1 MPTNNKDERTIWTA
15 QDVQQQVAAGQP
27 AGQQGFGQAGAY
39 GQAGVPGATTAVT
52 PITGMADT
60 PQSAEWRNVQA
71 TGKAKTDYQNILRAQ
86 PLAYQSRYGQTMQD
100 VLNGI
105 LGRPDFR
112 YDVNVDPLYQQIKDN
127 YVRQGRQ
134 AMMDVQG
141 QSAALTGGYGNTYG
155 VLASQ
160 QAYQDQ
166 LGNLSDRIP
175 ELYQLAYNRYK
186 DKDTMDRSNL
196 AALQG
201 LDDTEYQRYQY
212 DIQQYETKLQDAYKK
227 YRASLGSGK
236 KKYTY
241 DQIKQFLEDNLSFA
255 QLTGGDIN
263 NFVDAQV
270 AAGTMP
276 KEIGDI
282 IKVTTSTVWDSQKS
296 QAESDD
302 LNSRIRSYAT
312 NPDGTGS
319 QTPEDKK
326 PK

>member
-1 MPTNNKDERTIWTA
+1 MPNNKDERTIWTA

-27 AGQQGFGQAGAY
+27 VQQGYGQAAAY

-60 PQSAEWRNVQA
+60 PQSAAWRNVQA
-71 TGKAKTDYQNILRAQ
+71 TGKAKTDYRNILAAQ

-100 VLNGI
+100 TLNGI

-127 YVRQGRQ
+127 YIRQGRQ
-134 AMMDVQG
+134 SMMDVQG

-212 DIQQYETKLQDAYKK
+212 DVQQYETKLQDAYKK

-236 KKYTY
+236 KKWTY
-241 DQIKQFLEDNLSFA
+241 DQFKGLITDAVEWA
-255 QLTGGDIN
+255 AATGGDVSDYIDQH
-263 NFVDAQV
+263 VKAGTVPGEIGDYAKH
-270 AAGTMP
+270 AAGTY
-276 KEIGDI
+276 
-282 IKVTTSTVWDSQKS
+282 WNSQKS
-296 QAESDD
+296 QTQADSLHDE
-302 LNSRIRSYAT
+302 IYGYT
-312 NPDGTGS
+312 GTTGAGT
-319 QTPEDKK
+319 QTPEDKTK
-326 PK
+326 K